1 MIAPFLVLKIGTFLL
16 VGLLYAEWKGGS
28 TLKLAFKAPFSV
40 LFVLVGLLQPQVLP
54 AYWWWILIGLVLC
67 LGGDVFLA
75 LDGDRAFRAGLV
87 SFLLGHVAYVVAFT
101 RLAPPGSFLS
111 WPGLAALVVS
121 LAVFLWLRPHLGP
134 MLGPVLAY
142 IVVITLMV
150 IGAWAAFSQPTLS
163 PRGPRLLLAGAVL
176 FYLSDVFVARDRFV
190 SPGWINRLFGLPL
203 YYAGQFLLAFSV
215 GLVA

>member
-16 VGLLYAEWKGGS
+16 IGLLYAEWRGGS
-28 TLKLAFKAPFSV
+28 TLKLAFKAPLSI

-54 AYWWWILIGLVLC
+54 AYWWWILIGLILC

-75 LDGDRAFRAGLV
+75 LDGDSAFRAGLV
-87 SFLLGHVAYVVAFT
+87 SFLLGHVAYVAAFT
-101 RLAPPGSFLS
+101 RLAPAEDLLS
-111 WPGLAALVVS
+111 WPGLIALAVS
-121 LAVFLWLRPHLGP
+121 TVVFLWLRPHLGR

-142 IVVITLMV
+142 VVVITLMV
-150 IGAWAAFSQPTLS
+150 VAAWAAFSQPTLS
-163 PRGPRLLLAGAVL
+163 PRGPRLLLIGAVL
-176 FYLSDVFVARDRFV
+176 FYLSDIFVARDRFV

-203 YYAGQFLLAFSV
+203 YYCGQFLLAFSV